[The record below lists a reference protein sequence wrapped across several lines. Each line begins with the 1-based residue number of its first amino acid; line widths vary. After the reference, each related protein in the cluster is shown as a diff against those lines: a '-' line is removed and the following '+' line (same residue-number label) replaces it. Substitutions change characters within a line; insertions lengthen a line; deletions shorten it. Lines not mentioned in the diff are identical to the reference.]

1 MQYIDKHYSNPSFI
15 VEYNLKSTN
24 ILMSKEFKNLSYD
37 TSVTLIN
44 NKYNINKDMFEKSI
58 QSDTNIYDKY
68 DKDKNYYKPSLP
80 QVTKKKP
87 ADKGISK
94 EFNEY
99 MYESKDNFYFQDEPM
114 LNDNNITILARILQ
128 NNYFK
133 LSIVI
138 EFNI

>member
-1 MQYIDKHYSNPSFI
+1 
-15 VEYNLKSTN
+15 
-24 ILMSKEFKNLSYD
+24 MSKEFKNLSYD